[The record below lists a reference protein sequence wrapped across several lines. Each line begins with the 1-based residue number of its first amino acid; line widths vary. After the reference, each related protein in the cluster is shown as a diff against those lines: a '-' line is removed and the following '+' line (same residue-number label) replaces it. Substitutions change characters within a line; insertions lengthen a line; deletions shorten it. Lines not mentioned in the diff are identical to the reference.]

1 MASSTI
7 YDEIKRTIES
17 LNFGSVEV
25 IVQDGEVTQIST
37 RIIKKTKLKSQDQ
50 DNVRNI
56 QRSRKNGINLNF
68 KYWQQIYSVIS
79 YGI

>member
-68 KYWQQIYSVIS
+68 KY
-79 YGI
+79 